1 MVLLDNSSNAEGQMI
16 IPVLQSG
23 KFRVERVNE
32 LSGSSGQ
39 QMVRTGL
46 PSQSISH
53 ISVIF
58 FLTFYF
64 VLEYNGTPLQYCCLE
79 NPMDG
84 GAW

>member
-1 MVLLDNSSNAEGQMI
+1 MI

-39 QMVRTGL
+39 QVVKTGL

-53 ISVIF
+53 IGVIF
-58 FLTFYF
+58 LNFLFYIG
-64 VLEYNGTPLQYCCLE
+64 VVY
-79 NPMDG
+79 
-84 GAW
+84 